1 MMEKPMR
8 KRSNGR
14 GHHVALCQTIITIGG
29 VGKILA
35 EIVLEKNAITQII
48 GEGGTRG
55 EKKTEQEEYANEERH
70 RGMAPV
76 PRNSLNVSSA
86 QSIVPDRV
94 IPLMIVKQQGT
105 TPEGPTSAPT
115 HRRHPLTQD
124 TGSEG
129 VTKDTL
135 NTEQWFS
142 KMHQCYFAAESGL
155 LQQVLGL
162 YPPAPSDDRKHR
174 YLFAV
179 VMPPLGWRKSVDGA
193 KGKKITTNQDQ
204 TDTTP
209 VFNKPPPVP
218 GLAGVAIEALGVTS
232 LGIVNSTQSQPTPV
246 EDSEAMDIDE
256 PSTEN
261 STPAPGASAIPT
273 GSSSNAE
280 MTPPHQVHLLS
291 ALLAEVEVGAG
302 VVVEEAEEDGGEEEE
317 AEKSVISPSV
327 SPEEESPAEEH
338 DSPESDASSAMGE
351 DEFPRPAFED
361 ASEQPEEGD
370 TMIDADGDEDADE
383 DGDIDADGEVDIDPD
398 VPIDSDEDAGSLLDM
413 DMPDQT
419 IPDSDGDPDMSM
431 MSVSS
436 KRLTARQAALIA
448 GGSDAK
454 HVMLPEATGRKA
466 QKTEAEIALRRSE
479 TARKRKHQDAQRL
492 EDEKT
497 ETINRLLK
505 KQSVRARNKK
515 ALDTPVNEA
524 VAPGEEPAVTAVVDN
539 RPRVPCYR
547 WVSSAR
553 DASPTLSFSVPENM
567 ADFPH
572 EPNTSLLAASAQP
585 VIRPVATCAVSGC
598 TAQRKYRLSGAPNFE
613 TGACGMDHLKL
624 LKTQTIL
631 KIDNAPEGNPHP
643 KTGCTG
649 THYLVHYKGW
659 KQSWDE
665 WVLPSRLLKWNDTNL
680 TIQKNLVSQTKQAGP
695 GAGGSSKAIGAS
707 SGGMA
712 AGGRGAA
719 RKEGRKRGRE
729 EDEATKKP
737 EMKLEIPDVLK
748 VQLVDDWEA
757 VTKSNRL
764 VPLPRTPNVQEILT
778 GFKDWLPNVMP
789 STKQRMLATVLP
801 VIVAGLQLYFDKS
814 VGANLLYRFERA
826 QYMEL
831 RRRYVAG
838 PQVMA
843 GEPKDL
849 STIYGAEHLLRL
861 IVNLPSMI
869 AQTTMDTESVA
880 LLKEYVEYLLQ
891 YLVQERERL
900 FLKEYEHASPHYQNI
915 SRA

>member
-1 MMEKPMR
+1 
-8 KRSNGR
+8 
-14 GHHVALCQTIITIGG
+14 
-29 VGKILA
+29 
-35 EIVLEKNAITQII
+35 
-48 GEGGTRG
+48 
-55 EKKTEQEEYANEERH
+55 
-70 RGMAPV
+70 
-76 PRNSLNVSSA
+76 
-86 QSIVPDRV
+86 
-94 IPLMIVKQQGT
+94 
-105 TPEGPTSAPT
+105 
-115 HRRHPLTQD
+115 
-124 TGSEG
+124 
-129 VTKDTL
+129 
-135 NTEQWFS
+135 
-142 KMHQCYFAAESGL
+142 
-155 LQQVLGL
+155 
-162 YPPAPSDDRKHR
+162 
-174 YLFAV
+174 
-179 VMPPLGWRKSVDGA
+179 MPPLGWRKSVDGA
-193 KGKKITTNQDQ
+193 KGKKATTNQDQ

-209 VFNKPPPVP
+209 LFNKPPPVP

-232 LGIVNSTQSQPTPV
+232 LGITDSTQSQPTP
-246 EDSEAMDIDE
+246 SENNETMDIDE

-261 STPAPGASAIPT
+261 STPAPGASAIQT

-280 MTPPHQVHLLS
+280 MTPPVRSIRLKLKVKDTKAPS
-291 ALLAEVEVGAG
+291 PPPERPSSRGRG
-302 VVVEEAEEDGGEEEE
+302 RGRGRGGRGRGGRGRGRGR
-317 AEKSVISPSV
+317 KIVSPSV
-327 SPEEESPAEEH
+327 SPEEESPVEEPG
-338 DSPESDASSAMGE
+338 SAESDASSAIGE
-351 DEFPRPAFED
+351 DESPRPAFED

-370 TMIDADGDEDADE
+370 TMIDADGDDDADGE
-383 DGDIDADGEVDIDPD
+383 IDADGEVEIDLDGP
-398 VPIDSDEDAGSLLDM
+398 VDSDEDAGSLLDM

-431 MSVSS
+431 MSISS
-436 KRLTARQAALIA
+436 KRLTARQAAMIA
-448 GGSDAK
+448 GGSDSN
-454 HVMLPEATGRKA
+454 HIMLPEATGRKA

-505 KQSVRARNKK
+505 KQSVKARNKK
-515 ALDTPVNEA
+515 ILDTPVNE
-524 VAPGEEPAVTAVVDN
+524 VMAPGEEPVVAAVVDK
-539 RPRVPCYR
+539 RSRVPCYR
-547 WVSSAR
+547 W
-553 DASPTLSFSVPENM
+553 
-567 ADFPH
+567 
-572 EPNTSLLAASAQP
+572 
-585 VIRPVATCAVSGC
+585 
-598 TAQRKYRLSGAPNFE
+598 
-613 TGACGMDHLKL
+613 
-624 LKTQTIL
+624 IL
-631 KIDNAPEGNPHP
+631 KIDNATEANPHP

-665 WVLPSRLLKWNDTNL
+665 WILPSRLLKWNETNL

-695 GAGGSSKAIGAS
+695 GAGASSKSAGIS
-707 SGGMA
+707 SGGMGT
-712 AGGRGAA
+712 GGRGIA

-737 EMKLEIPDVLK
+737 EMKLEIPEVLK

-778 GFKDWLPNVMP
+778 SFKEWLPNVMP
-789 STKQRMLATVLP
+789 NTKQRMLATVLP

-843 GEPKDL
+843 GEPRDL

-869 AQTTMDTESVA
+869 AQTTMDTESVT

>member
-1 MMEKPMR
+1 
-8 KRSNGR
+8 
-14 GHHVALCQTIITIGG
+14 
-29 VGKILA
+29 
-35 EIVLEKNAITQII
+35 
-48 GEGGTRG
+48 
-55 EKKTEQEEYANEERH
+55 
-70 RGMAPV
+70 
-76 PRNSLNVSSA
+76 
-86 QSIVPDRV
+86 
-94 IPLMIVKQQGT
+94 
-105 TPEGPTSAPT
+105 
-115 HRRHPLTQD
+115 
-124 TGSEG
+124 
-129 VTKDTL
+129 
-135 NTEQWFS
+135 
-142 KMHQCYFAAESGL
+142 
-155 LQQVLGL
+155 
-162 YPPAPSDDRKHR
+162 
-174 YLFAV
+174 
-179 VMPPLGWRKSVDGA
+179 MPPLGWRKSVDGA
-193 KGKKITTNQDQ
+193 KGKKTAANQDQ

-232 LGIVNSTQSQPTPV
+232 LGIVDSTQSQVTSA
-246 EDSEAMDIDE
+246 ENNEAMDIDE

-261 STPAPGASAIPT
+261 STPAPGPSAIQT

-280 MTPPHQVHLLS
+280 MTPPVRSIRLKLKVKDTKVPTPPP
-291 ALLAEVEVGAG
+291 ERPTGRG
-302 VVVEEAEEDGGEEEE
+302 RGRGRGRGGRGRGGRGRGRGR
-317 AEKSVISPSV
+317 KIVSPSV
-327 SPEEESPAEEH
+327 SPEEESPVEEPG
-338 DSPESDASSAMGE
+338 SPESETSSIMGG
-351 DEFPRPAFED
+351 DE
-361 ASEQPEEGD
+361 SEQPEEGD
-370 TMIDADGDEDADE
+370 TMIEADDDVDGDV
-383 DGDIDADGEVDIDPD
+383 DADGEVELDIDP
-398 VPIDSDEDAGSLLDM
+398 PAESDEDGSLLLDI
-413 DMPDQT
+413 DMPDQI

-431 MSVSS
+431 MSISS
-436 KRLTARQAALIA
+436 KRLTARQAAMIA
-448 GGSDAK
+448 GGSEAN

-524 VAPGEEPAVTAVVDN
+524 VAPGEEPIVAAVVDN
-539 RPRVPCYR
+539 RSRVPCYR
-547 WVSSAR
+547 WVKA
-553 DASPTLSFSVPENM
+553 PPVLNLIEPFNQPPE
-567 ADFPH
+567 
-572 EPNTSLLAASAQP
+572 Q
-585 VIRPVATCAVSGC
+585 
-598 TAQRKYRLSGAPNFE
+598 
-613 TGACGMDHLKL
+613 
-624 LKTQTIL
+624 IL
-631 KIDNAPEGNPHP
+631 KIDNATEANPHP

-649 THYLVHYKGW
+649 AHYLVHYKGW

-665 WVLPSRLLKWNDTNL
+665 WILPSRLLKWNETNL
-680 TIQKNLVSQTKQAGP
+680 TIQKNLVAQTKQAGP
-695 GAGGSSKAIGAS
+695 GAGGSNKSAGAS
-707 SGGMA
+707 SGGMGT
-712 AGGRGAA
+712 GGRGAA

-778 GFKDWLPNVMP
+778 SFKEWLPNAMP
-789 STKQRMLATVLP
+789 NTKQRMLATVLP

-843 GEPKDL
+843 GEPRDL

-869 AQTTMDTESVA
+869 SQTTMDTESVT